1 MPSCNVHLQN
11 RVFPQKHR
19 LLWELLLPNIVCMSQ
34 SVQVLRF
41 LCLSYRCQ
49 VGDLQDVPL
58 PRQGQH
64 FDLISLPR
72 KADSLV
78 AWLTFFSHKEQRS
91 KTGECGNHWCCW
103 FSPDASTWDAK
114 ACRLAKPAKPQLW
127 QVLATLRHRSNL
139 PQAIADYS
147 SPRSL
152 TLTVLHLELLLSL
165 VWRTKWHGVFASSGN
180 QSLTPQQKDPQAINA
195 STMCLL
201 QDSQVLCATD
211 TWCEPTLQA
220 YKCQHDTARD
230 RAKTCQDTQAL
241 GQLLHDI
248 PNTARAEV
256 ANAWELLKFQGGQV
270 VYRISLD
277 I

>member
-11 RVFPQKHR
+11 RVFRQKHR

-72 KADSLV
+72 KPDSLV

-103 FSPDASTWDAK
+103 FSPDASTWPDAK

-152 TLTVLHLELLLSL
+152 TLTVLHSELLLSL
-165 VWRTKWHGVFASSGN
+165 VWRTKWHGVCKQWQSVPHPSAERPTSYQCIDNVPSARFASLVRHRHLMWAYPTSLQVPAWHSKRQSQDMPRHSGAG
-180 QSLTPQQKDPQAINA
+180 P
-195 STMCLL
+195 
-201 QDSQVLCATD
+201 V
-211 TWCEPTLQA
+211 
-220 YKCQHDTARD
+220 
-230 RAKTCQDTQAL
+230 
-241 GQLLHDI
+241 
-248 PNTARAEV
+248 V
-256 ANAWELLKFQGGQV
+256 AW
-270 VYRISLD
+270 YS
-277 I
+277 